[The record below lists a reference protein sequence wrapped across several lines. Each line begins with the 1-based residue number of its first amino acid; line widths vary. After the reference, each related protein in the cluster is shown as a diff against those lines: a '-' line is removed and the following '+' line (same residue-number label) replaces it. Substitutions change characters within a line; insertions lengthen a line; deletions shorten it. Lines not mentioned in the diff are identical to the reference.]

1 MIRFLL
7 DFQTTDIIVLT
18 EKSVDRVDFY
28 YIADFLK
35 IEQNDENHYV
45 LSVKEIFHELL
56 KHWKSVVM
64 SDSSEIFIVYDLSDQ
79 YISAFCI
86 EKFNFKGRF
95 YTKIT
100 KKYTQQINGC
110 SITTDI
116 TNEDLQKLEW
126 EKEENFLIQCD
137 KKAIIRGIN
146 WSIENL
152 KINAN
157 PIEIK

>member
-7 DFQTTDIIVLT
+7 DFQTTDILVIT
-18 EKSVDRVDFY
+18 EKSVEKVDFY

-35 IEQNDENHYV
+35 IERNSENNYR

-86 EKFNFKGRF
+86 EKFNFKGRM

-100 KKYTQQINGC
+100 KTHTQQICGC
-110 SITTDI
+110 NITTDM
-116 TNEDLQKLEW
+116 TNEDLQKIEW
-126 EKEENFLIQCD
+126 EKDENFLLQYDI
-137 KKAIIRGIN
+137 KNIIKGID

-152 KINAN
+152 KINTN
-157 PIEIK
+157 PIDIG

>member
-7 DFQTTDIIVLT
+7 DIQTTDILVIT

-35 IEQNDENHYV
+35 IERNNENQYV

-56 KHWKSVVM
+56 KHWKDVLM
-64 SDSSEIFIVYDLSDQ
+64 SDSPEIFIVYDLSDQ

-86 EKFNFKGRF
+86 EKFNFKGRM
-95 YTKIT
+95 YSKIT
-100 KKYTQQINGC
+100 KKYTQQICGH
-110 SITTDI
+110 SITLDM

-126 EKEENFLIQCD
+126 EREENFTLQYDI
-137 KKAIIRGIN
+137 KNIIKGID

-152 KINAN
+152 KINTN
-157 PIEIK
+157 PIDIK